1 MAGIIYWSY
10 NYPLFEIGLI
20 DLPKSGGN
28 GSPVPQVPAGLDIQQ
43 VGERLACETDA

>member
-1 MAGIIYWSY
+1 MDV
-10 NYPLFEIGLI
+10 PLI

-28 GSPVPQVPAGLDIQQ
+28 GSYVAQVPAGLDIQQ